1 MILNLEKKLDK
12 LKDYFAKREEV
23 LMAFAFGSNITGR
36 ATTESDFDIAVY
48 FKPKMKEMEWEE
60 EKEYET
66 EDEVWADVEK
76 IVGIRTDFIVLNRAP
91 STFAFSIIQNG
102 KPIIIKDKS
111 FYTRFY
117 LLISSAAEYFMEFTK
132 DFWAIK
138 QRSNSLSEIDRQRLI
153 RIADF
158 FEKEIEDYKNFKDI
172 SQKDYESDTALKRN
186 IERWAENIVN
196 SSIDIAKITLASE
209 KINIPET
216 YRETLRSLS
225 KIKDFD
231 ADIAENLSKY
241 AKMRNILAHEYLDI
255 RFKQLKNFTNE
266 SETAYRYLL
275 GFVKKM
281 I

>member
-1 MILNLEKKLDK
+1 MILNLEKKLGK

-23 LMAFAFGSNITGR
+23 LMAFAFGSNVTGR

-48 FKPKMKEMEWEE
+48 FKPKIKEMEWEE

-66 EDEVWADVEK
+66 EDEIWADVEK

-158 FEKEIEDYKNFKDI
+158 FEKEIEDYKDFKNI
-172 SQKDYESDTALKRN
+172 SQKDYEGDTALKRN

-196 SSIDIAKITLASE
+196 SSIDIAKIILASE

-225 KIKDFD
+225 KIKNFD
-231 ADIAENLSKY
+231 ADTAENLSKY

-275 GFVKKM
+275 NFTKQM